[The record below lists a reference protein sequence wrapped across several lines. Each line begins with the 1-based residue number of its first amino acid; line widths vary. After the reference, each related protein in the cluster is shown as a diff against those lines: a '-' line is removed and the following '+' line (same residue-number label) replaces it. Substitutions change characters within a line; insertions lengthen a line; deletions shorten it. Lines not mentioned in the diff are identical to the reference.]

1 MNRNRATF
9 VYRHVRAFTLVEV
22 LLALA
27 LLGSLLVA
35 LNIFVFSMAEVW
47 GKGRDERLFGQ
58 HCRAVS
64 AHVEDLLR
72 AAVLGPGGDGLA
84 IKEVKQENGGE
95 TPELCFTLAEGDR
108 LLSWPGAAIPDVE
121 LSFTVDPQ
129 GKGLILHWQS
139 VLELRREQEAPRVV
153 VVSPFVVSM
162 GWDYYDESF
171 KRWETVE
178 EPKREPDGTYLLP
191 KRLRL
196 RFAYNK
202 LTAERVLRVPVRGE
216 GATDY

>member
-1 MNRNRATF
+1 MNRHRETLGYRRA
-9 VYRHVRAFTLVEV
+9 RAFTLVEV

-64 AHVEDLLR
+64 AHVEELLR

-95 TPELCFTLAEGDR
+95 VPELCFTLAEGGR

-153 VVSPFVVSM
+153 VVSPFVASM

-171 KRWETVE
+171 KRWETLE
-178 EPKREPDGTYLLP
+178 EPKREPDGSYLLP
-191 KRLRL
+191 RRLRL
-196 RFAYNK
+196 RFAHNN

>member
-9 VYRHVRAFTLVEV
+9 VYRRVRAFTLVEV

-202 LTAERVLRVPVRGE
+202 LTSERVLRVPVRGE

>member
-9 VYRHVRAFTLVEV
+9 VYRRVRAFTLVEV

>member
-1 MNRNRATF
+1 MNCNRATF

>member
-1 MNRNRATF
+1 MNAGRTSFRFRRAD
-9 VYRHVRAFTLVEV
+9 AFTLVEV

-35 LNIFVFSMAEVW
+35 LNVFVFSMAEVW

-95 TPELCFTLAEGDR
+95 TPELCFTLADGDR
-108 LLSWPGAAIPDVE
+108 LLPWPSAAIPDVE
-121 LSFTVDPQ
+121 LSFTVDPR

-202 LTAERVLRVPVRGE
+202 LTAERVLRVPTHGE

>member
-1 MNRNRATF
+1 MKRHRETLGYRRA
-9 VYRHVRAFTLVEV
+9 RAFTLVEV

-64 AHVEDLLR
+64 AHVEELLR

-95 TPELCFTLAEGDR
+95 VPELCFTLAEGGR

-153 VVSPFVVSM
+153 VVSPFVASM

-171 KRWETVE
+171 KRWETLE
-178 EPKREPDGTYLLP
+178 EPKREPDGSYLLP
-191 KRLRL
+191 RRLRL
-196 RFAYNK
+196 RFAHNN

>member
-1 MNRNRATF
+1 VNRNRATF
-9 VYRHVRAFTLVEV
+9 VYRRVRAFTLVEV

-202 LTAERVLRVPVRGE
+202 LTSERVLRVPVRGE

>member
-1 MNRNRATF
+1 MNRHRDTLGYRRA
-9 VYRHVRAFTLVEV
+9 RAFTLVEV

-64 AHVEDLLR
+64 AHVEELLR

-95 TPELCFTLAEGDR
+95 VPELCFTLAEGGR

-153 VVSPFVVSM
+153 VVSPFVASM

-171 KRWETVE
+171 KRWETLE
-178 EPKREPDGTYLLP
+178 EPKREPDGSYLLP
-191 KRLRL
+191 RRLRL
-196 RFAYNK
+196 RFAHNN